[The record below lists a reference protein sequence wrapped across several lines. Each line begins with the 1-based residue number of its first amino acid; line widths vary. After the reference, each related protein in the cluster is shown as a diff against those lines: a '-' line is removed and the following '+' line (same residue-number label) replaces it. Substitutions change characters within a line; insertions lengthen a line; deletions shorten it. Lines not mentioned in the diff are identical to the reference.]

1 MRHSTIALTMDT
13 YTHSARGALGSALA
27 KLPDLSGP
35 DRQTVRATGTDD
47 AACELSTPGEK
58 TGGRTGGNRV
68 QNDADSVRDG
78 AVKTARSG
86 VTATTVNAR
95 NARELQRTETHAK
108 EKAATGFEPV
118 NDGFANRSLRP
129 LGYAA
134 QKPATRSDPRRRRSD
149 SSLEQALSRLPP
161 IEATPSAGILL
172 TDLIGRLRACLLA
185 SVG

>member
-95 NARELQRTETHAK
+95 NARELQRTETHAE

-134 QKPATRSDPRRRRSD
+134 QVTAT
-149 SSLEQALSRLPP
+149 
-161 IEATPSAGILL
+161 
-172 TDLIGRLRACLLA
+172 
-185 SVG
+185 

>member
-1 MRHSTIALTMDT
+1 MR
-13 YTHSARGALGSALA
+13 
-27 KLPDLSGP
+27 
-35 DRQTVRATGTDD
+35 TVRKTRNHSH
-47 AACELSTPGEK
+47 LPIPSNP

-86 VTATTVNAR
+86 VRATTVSAR
-95 NARELQRTETHAK
+95 NARELQRTEVHAK

-134 QKPATRSDPRRRRSD
+134 QEAGSVIRPSHGRPELPGKIELSQLPA
-149 SSLEQALSRLPP
+149 
-161 IEATPSAGILL
+161 IKATPFLAEPASGRILL
-172 TDLIGRLRACLLA
+172 ADRPRAITWPLFRHRPRLA
-185 SVG
+185 